1 MIFLKLLG
9 NALGSVLM
17 YWGVALFCIAFWFL
31 GVFLRILLEYGWRKL
46 TGQSVN
52 WKWFFAWLKP
62 IGERIPHIKFAW
74 FGWLPGIFI
83 QVWYA
88 GYAAAL
94 VQSETLDAALW
105 YALAVNGTGVISVIV
120 AAAIFYWL
128 YIYLL
133 EVNLGWWLYLLLGGT
148 ALSAYV
154 VLLEQTETAAWLSE
168 SWQRV
173 LAALLTEFV
182 GSL

>member
-1 MIFLKLLG
+1 MVFLKLLG

-17 YWGVALFCIAFWFL
+17 YWGVALFCLAFWFL
-31 GVFLRILLEYGWRKL
+31 GLFLRVLMEQAWRKL
-46 TGQSVN
+46 TGKPAN
-52 WKWFFAWLKP
+52 WKGFLAWLQP
-62 IGERIPHIKFAW
+62 ITERLPPMKFAW

-83 QVWYA
+83 QIWHA

-94 VQSETLDAALW
+94 VQSETMDAALW
-105 YALAVNGTGVISVIV
+105 YTLAVNGTGVVSVVV

-128 YIYLL
+128 YIHLL
-133 EVNLGWWLYLLLGGT
+133 EVNLGWWLYLFVGGT
-148 ALSAYV
+148 ALSAYLV
-154 VLLEQTETAAWLSE
+154 FLEQTETAAWLSE

-173 LAALLTEFV
+173 LTSLLTEFV